1 MLGNKITA
9 THTTMV
15 VMVTCNNCGHEY
27 KSEVLQ
33 TPDEETL
40 IEPPEDI
47 MENCLKCN
55 QISSYDGSDFCWINA
70 WELDSL
76 V

>member
-1 MLGNKITA
+1 
-9 THTTMV
+9 MV

-40 IEPPEDI
+40 REPPLRYNGE
-47 MENCLKCN
+47 LS
-55 QISSYDGSDFCWINA
+55 QVQPDFK
-70 WELDSL
+70 L
-76 V
+76 